1 MTPPPRQVIF
11 EARLNSVK
19 FSVMTSSRSKTGLPG
34 PTSQIYFSQR
44 LRLHYVD
51 WGNETAPPLL
61 LVHGGRDHCRSWDWV
76 AEALRDDYHVI
87 APDLRGHGDSAW
99 SIGGNY
105 MITDF
110 VYDIAQLIRQRTMKP
125 LSIIGH
131 SLGGYISTLY
141 TGLYPDT
148 VSKLVVLDGI
158 VLTPPELQEMA
169 DRPYADRLIEW
180 VDQMRELSARQPR
193 KYKTLDETIAR
204 MHAEN
209 PRLSMEQARALT
221 AHAVNQN
228 EDGTYSWKFDNYFRA
243 RSVTSVNAK
252 DLTGLWQ
259 RISCPTL
266 LINGAESFISDPAKN
281 GSVKHFRDVRS
292 VLIEGA
298 AHWVHHDKLDEVL
311 CLIRPFLKS

>member
-1 MTPPPRQVIF
+1 MS
-11 EARLNSVK
+11 L
-19 FSVMTSSRSKTGLPG
+19 SRSKTALPG
-34 PTSQIYFSQR
+34 PTSQVYFSQR

-51 WGNETAPPLL
+51 WGNDTAPPLL
-61 LVHGGRDHCRSWDWV
+61 LVHGGRDHCRSWDWI

-148 VSKLVVLDGI
+148 VSKLVVIDGI
-158 VLTPPELQEMA
+158 VLTPPELQAMA

-180 VDQMRELSARQPR
+180 IDQMRELSARQAR
-193 KYKTLDETIAR
+193 KYKTLDEAVAR
-204 MHAEN
+204 MHEEN

-228 EDGTYSWKFDNYFRA
+228 EDGTYSWKFDNYFRG
-243 RSVTSVNAK
+243 RTVTSVNAK
-252 DLTGLWQ
+252 DLTSLWQ

-266 LINGAESFISDPAKN
+266 LINGAESFIADPAAN
-281 GSVKHFRDVRS
+281 GAVKHFRNVQS
-292 VLIEGA
+292 VLIQGA

-311 CLIRPFLKS
+311 GLIRPFLKG